1 MQAWIT
7 QIMNNF
13 GYWGILFL
21 IFIENMFP
29 PIPSVVILPLG
40 GFATTVEGS
49 ELGLSGVIIV
59 ATIGSVVGAIV
70 LYYIGTLISVEKLEK
85 WLDHKYVRRL
95 GFKQQDV
102 MKTVGVFDKY
112 GVKAVLFGR
121 CVPIIRSLISVPAG
135 MTKMNIWRFTGYTTV
150 GSLTWNVLLVSLG
163 AKLGD
168 NWHVVSNVVSD
179 YSDIVLILLI
189 VLFAG
194 LIARRFTKRKRR

>member
-1 MQAWIT
+1 MQIWIT
-7 QIMNNF
+7 QIMNKF

-21 IFIENMFP
+21 IFIENIFP
-29 PIPSVVILPLG
+29 PIPSEVILPFG

-49 ELGLSGVIIV
+49 ELELIGVILV
-59 ATIGSVVGAIV
+59 ATIGSVLGAIV

-102 MKTVGVFDKY
+102 MKTVNVFDKY

-135 MTKMNIWRFTGYTTV
+135 MTKMSVWRFTGYTTV
-150 GSLTWNVLLVSLG
+150 GSLVWNILLVSLG

-168 NWHVVSNVVSD
+168 NWRVVSRVVSD
-179 YSDIVLILLI
+179 YSDVVLILLI
-189 VLFAG
+189 VLFVG
-194 LIARRFTKRKRR
+194 LIVRHFTKRKRR